1 MKSEKELR
9 RWLKKEMGNKLF
21 WIEHAH
27 GGTVGLPDAFIVN
40 KGSVTFLEL
49 KVGEVRDMGDELWV
63 WDPGSMRPA
72 QLAVMRR
79 MMNNEVES
87 NVLVGSTLGNGVFI
101 ADSLSVLKGVKYDEN
116 IIMRKVDRD
125 EIGKN

>member
-1 MKSEKELR
+1 
-9 RWLKKEMGNKLF
+9 
-21 WIEHAH
+21 
-27 GGTVGLPDAFIVN
+27 
-40 KGSVTFLEL
+40 
-49 KVGEVRDMGDELWV
+49 DMGDELWV